1 MAWTMMRKGKW
12 SRMKAQKSCRKGAI
26 FLKVYNI
33 GINLSGLLPLEY
45 VKGKVH
51 NFFLSVL

>member
-26 FLKVYNI
+26 FLKVYNV
-33 GINLSGLLPLEY
+33 GINFSGLLPLEY